1 MFRISRSLSKS
12 LIVLSCG
19 LPVSAIAPI
28 VAPLSAQAQANF
40 SDVSISYWAR
50 PFIEELAAKN
60 VIKGFPD
67 GTFKPD
73 QPVTRAQFAAIVRQA
88 FEGNASRQYRGFA
101 DVPSDHWAQPAIRK
115 AYRTRFLSGY
125 PDNLFKPNQKIPKV
139 QALVSLASG
148 LELEP
153 KAPPKQVLTS
163 YKDAANIPDYANQ
176 GISAATESGFVVNY
190 PNAKFLNP
198 NQQATR
204 AEIAA
209 FVYQAL
215 VDQGD
220 LEPIAA
226 DARAQ
231 SYIVK
236 LEGTGSKPTT
246 PVAKPTTPANKG
258 NLIASGTAIPV
269 KYPGPN
275 KVNLIVAPGE
285 AVDTNLAV
293 AADIIN
299 VAGKVLIPRGSI
311 IEGTLVPVTV
321 NTTPGTQ
328 FVAKQLK
335 VGTRT
340 YTLKANSNPQM
351 AVSRQ
356 SVNPTDIRG
365 AIGTTAARA
374 ILGSV
379 LGSGFNLGSL
389 LTGAVLGSGGV
400 KSPTA
405 PQDSVIVVDPADLE
419 LTTQTVLD
427 LTT

>member
-1 MFRISRSLSKS
+1 MLRVFPK
-12 LIVLSCG
+12 
-19 LPVSAIAPI
+19 VSSAVVVFGVSVGAIALLTSVQP
-28 VAPLSAQAQANF
+28 ATAQANF

-50 PFIEELAAKN
+50 PFIEKLAEKN

-67 GTFKPD
+67 GSFKPD

-88 FEGNASRQYRGFA
+88 FERDASRQYRGFA
-101 DVPSDHWAQPAIRK
+101 DVPTNHWAQPAIGK
-115 AYRTRFLSGY
+115 AYSTRFMSGY
-125 PDNLFKPNQKIPKV
+125 PDNLFKPNQEIPKV

-153 KAPPKQVLTS
+153 KVPADKALAT
-163 YKDAANIPDYANQ
+163 YKDAAEIPDYANP
-176 GISAATESGFVVNY
+176 GVTAATEAGLVVNY
-190 PNAKFLNP
+190 PNANFLNP

-220 LEPIAA
+220 LEPIASN
-226 DARAQ
+226 ARANN
-231 SYIVK
+231 YIVK
-236 LEGTGSKPTT
+236 LEGQPTT
-246 PVAKPTTPANKG
+246 TATPPSQPTNAG
-258 NLIASGTAIPV
+258 SLIASGTAIPV

-275 KVNLIVAPGE
+275 RVNLIVAPGE
-285 AVDTNLAV
+285 TVETTLEVAEDITN
-293 AADIIN
+293 AA
-299 VAGKVLIPRGSI
+299 KTVLIPKGSL
-311 IEGTLVPVTV
+311 IEGSLVPVTV

-335 VGTRT
+335 VGTKT
-340 YTLKANSNPQM
+340 YPLRANSDPQV
-351 AVSRQ
+351 AVGRQ
-356 SVNPTDIRG
+356 SVKSTDIRG

-389 LTGAVLGSGGV
+389 LTGAVLGSRGAT
-400 KSPTA
+400 SPSA
-405 PQDSVIVVDPADLE
+405 PKDSVIVVDPTELE
-419 LTTQTVLD
+419 LTTQSELD
-427 LTT
+427 LKT

>member
-1 MFRISRSLSKS
+1 MLRVFPK
-12 LIVLSCG
+12 
-19 LPVSAIAPI
+19 VSSAVVVFGVSVGAIAPLTS
-28 VAPLSAQAQANF
+28 VQPATAQANF

-50 PFIEELAAKN
+50 PFIEKLAEKN

-88 FEGNASRQYRGFA
+88 FERDASRQYRGFA
-101 DVPSDHWAQPAIRK
+101 DVPSNHWAQPAIGK
-115 AYRTRFLSGY
+115 AYSTRFMSGY
-125 PDNLFKPNQKIPKV
+125 PGNLFKPNQEIPKV

-153 KAPPKQVLTS
+153 DDATDTVLAT
-163 YKDAANIPDYANQ
+163 YKDAAEIPDYANT
-176 GISAATESGFVVNY
+176 GVTAATEAGLVVNY
-190 PNAKFLNP
+190 PNANFLNP

-220 LEPIAA
+220 LEPIASN
-226 DARAQ
+226 ARANN
-231 SYIVK
+231 YIVK
-236 LEGTGSKPTT
+236 LEGQPTT
-246 PVAKPTTPANKG
+246 TSPSQPTNAG
-258 NLIASGTAIPV
+258 SLIASGTAIPV

-275 KVNLIVAPGE
+275 RVNLIVAPGE
-285 AVDTNLAV
+285 TVETTLEVAENITN
-293 AADIIN
+293 AA
-299 VAGKVLIPRGSI
+299 KTVLIPKGSL
-311 IEGTLVPVTV
+311 IEGSLVPVTV

-335 VGTRT
+335 VGTKT
-340 YTLKANSNPQM
+340 YPFRANSNPQV
-351 AVSRQ
+351 AVGRQ
-356 SVNPTDIRG
+356 SVKPTDIRG

-389 LTGAVLGSGGV
+389 LTGAVLGSGNT
-400 KSPTA
+400 SNPSA
-405 PQDSVIVVDPADLE
+405 PKDSVIVVDPTELE
-419 LTTQTVLD
+419 LTTQSELD
-427 LTT
+427 LKT